1 MPAVHDRATVD
12 RHKVALAQGPR
23 SRYSVDHLVVD
34 ADTQAA
40 GEAVVPKKRGRRAP
54 ASDVLLGGPVKVTG
68 AHPIVCLAAHELQRL
83 GHHHPRHPHLAN
95 LIGGLDVEALTTE
108 HRVPSA
114 LEGREDRLDAAGD
127 LI

>member
-54 ASDVLLGGPVKVTG
+54 ASDVLLGGPFKVTG
-68 AHPIVCLAAHELQRL
+68 AQPVVCLAAHGIQRL
-83 GHHHPRHPHLAN
+83 DARQPLHSHVAN
-95 LIGGLDVEALTTE
+95 LIGGLDVEGLT
-108 HRVPSA
+108 
-114 LEGREDRLDAAGD
+114 
-127 LI
+127 